1 VVRTA
6 RRRIRGTDRSVQ
18 SDLSA
23 TRCERGQAIP
33 EFALAA
39 IPLFLLLLGIVQ
51 FAFIYNTQVGLTNAV
66 RDTARFGSSLT
77 ANTDVTATTAATN
90 TYGFLTASLGKYVAP
105 YNAGLLVSGS
115 GASEVCYSQH
125 TDGNAGQNP
134 VWVDVSAT
142 YRHPLLVPLVGAI
155 IDAFDGASDGS
166 FAITAS
172 TEIRVDN
179 PLAPIPALSATAC
192 NP

>member
-1 VVRTA
+1 MFSAAIRRAVKA
-6 RRRIRGTDRSVQ
+6 REQ
-18 SDLSA
+18 
-23 TRCERGQAIP
+23 GQAIA

-39 IPLFLLLLGIVQ
+39 IPLFLLLLGILQ
-51 FAFIYNTQVGLTNAV
+51 FGFIYNAQVGLTNAV

-77 ANTDVTATTAATN
+77 ANTDATATTAATN
-90 TYGFLTASLGKYVAP
+90 TYGFLTSSLGKYVTP

-125 TDGNAGQNP
+125 TDGNSGQTP
-134 VWVDVSAT
+134 VWVDVSAQ
-142 YRHPLLVPLVGAI
+142 YKHPLLVPIVSAI
-155 IDAFDGASDGS
+155 IDAFDGAVDGS
-166 FAITAS
+166 FSITAS

-179 PLAPIPALSATAC
+179 PSTPAPLLSATQC